1 MSEILPALIG
11 FVIPS
16 IWLLIQLRWHIRIQR
31 WYYTNIN
38 DPYGLAVPSLL
49 IIVLPFILSYLVQ
62 NQKLIS
68 IALAD
73 VSGSPLAIIFTSS
86 LTAIGIY
93 IVNSKI
99 NQAKDRKE
107 LESIAKMTFIY
118 LNNEA
123 SEIQNCINT
132 LQEVIKMGV
141 EQNSILELTTQTQTS
156 LSLLRLKT
164 VGSEKQIINSLID
177 RTSSLPDYMFY
188 RITWYFKAV
197 SVLIY
202 LLRQIEAL
210 YPEPLENDELTTED
224 EPYRVY
230 SYEQKIEEIDQDS
243 EDINACNLSI
253 ANLYSGLLKNAY
265 ESAVLAFLHSI
276 IIRLH
281 IQNEIYEMY
290 PEFFTIDIWQGMID
304 DLVVYCQ
311 ELSGFGNDSTVKFIK
326 SDLEFFLGIAI

>member
-1 MSEILPALIG
+1 M
-11 FVIPS
+11 
-16 IWLLIQLRWHIRIQR
+16 
-31 WYYTNIN
+31 
-38 DPYGLAVPSLL
+38 PSLL
-49 IIVLPFILSYLVQ
+49 MIVFPFILSYLVQ

-68 IALAD
+68 IFLAD
-73 VSGSPLAIIFTSS
+73 VSGSPLAILFTSS

-93 IVNSKI
+93 TVNSKI

-107 LESIAKMTFIY
+107 LESVAKMTFIY

-141 EQNSILELTTQTQTS
+141 EQNSILELTIQTQAS

-177 RTSSLPDYMFY
+177 RTSSLPDYLFY

-197 SVLIY
+197 SILIY
-202 LLRQIEAL
+202 LLGQIESL
-210 YPEPLENDELTTED
+210 YPEPLEKDELTAED
-224 EPYRVY
+224 ESYRVY
-230 SYEQKIEEIDQDS
+230 SYEQKLKEMEIDQDS
-243 EDINACNLSI
+243 EDIDAYKLSI
-253 ANLYSGLLKNAY
+253 ASLYSGWLENAY
-265 ESAVLAFLHSI
+265 ESAVLALLHST
-276 IIRLH
+276 IIRLY
-281 IQNEIYEMY
+281 IQNQIYQES
-290 PEFFTIDIWQGMID
+290 FTIDIWQGMID